1 MNLDKS
7 WLFSLETATYRAL
20 QMVVSIHGDQIISI
34 PVPGLTTTICL
45 WSHLC
50 FRSAG
55 LP

>member
-7 WLFSLETATYRAL
+7 GLFLLETVTYRAL
-20 QMVVSIHGDQIISI
+20 EMVVSIHGDQIISI
-34 PVPGLTTTICL
+34 PVLELTTTICF

-55 LP
+55 